1 MVAALTLRGD
11 RLAMQDL
18 INIFAGNTAVFGYSV
33 PTVWLIAGALLLP
46 AAVMRSAPL
55 TMVAGLMLFTLY
67 FIPTMAGG

>member
-11 RLAMQDL
+11 RLAMQEL

-33 PTVWLIAGALLLP
+33 PTVWFIAGGLLLV
-46 AAVMRSAPL
+46 AAGMRSTPL
-55 TMVAGLMLFTLY
+55 SMIAGMMLITSY

>member
-33 PTVWLIAGALLLP
+33 PTAWLIAGGLLLV
-46 AAVMRSAPL
+46 AAVIRSVPL
-55 TMVAGLMLFTLY
+55 AMIAGLMLITLY
-67 FIPTMAGG
+67 FFPIMADG